1 MFIIEGTKI
10 CGGWFFEK
18 IIGEGFKICS
28 ESLRKIYLGFEKIIY
43 GVAPLLSLEHTAPT
57 NGCFWGT
64 PTLLLHDLK
73 SSVNRL
79 KKVLTFPSIFI

>member
-1 MFIIEGTKI
+1 MVRVLEKFYRLKKLYT
-10 CGGWFFEK
+10 WVFEK
-18 IIGEGFKICS
+18 IV
-28 ESLRKIYLGFEKIIY
+28 Y

-64 PTLLLHDLK
+64 PTLLLYDLK
-73 SSVNRL
+73 SSANRL